1 MPRGAV
7 GCLDDSHALSPL
19 SSNSPFKPLSHR
31 SATLSSEPPR
41 GILIRRHHPMT
52 QGAVDQQLA
61 AGKLNLNS
69 NNLCL
74 LLWRRRF

>member
-1 MPRGAV
+1 
-7 GCLDDSHALSPL
+7 
-19 SSNSPFKPLSHR
+19 
-31 SATLSSEPPR
+31 
-41 GILIRRHHPMT
+41 MT